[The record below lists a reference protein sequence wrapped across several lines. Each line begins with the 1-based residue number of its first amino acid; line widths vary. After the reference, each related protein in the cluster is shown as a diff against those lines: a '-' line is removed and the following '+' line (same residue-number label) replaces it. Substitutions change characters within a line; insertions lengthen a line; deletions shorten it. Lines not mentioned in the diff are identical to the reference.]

1 MRIIKKIILLLIL
14 IFVFVVLSCS
24 SVFKKPSPLTKGD
37 MMFVDEDKD
46 VDFIR
51 AEETATEGGTHSGCP
66 T

>member
-1 MRIIKKIILLLIL
+1 MKRFVLYLLIL
-14 IFVFVVLSCS
+14 LAIIINSCS

-46 VDFIR
+46 IDFIR
-51 AEETATEGGTHSGCP
+51 AEETVTEGGSHSGCP